1 MIRCISVRAT
11 QRPTLVRVRVGRRG
25 SSQSL
30 FTWFQRRSSLWSV
43 AAITIDVERSAPLA
57 PEKSSRPKIVIYSSF
72 SGDCSGQRANV
83 EPGSSE
89 PQGRATRTL
98 GSTSLAG
105 RVACSWARN
114 NSLRRRSNSR
124 KTEYL
129 YAIVHRSIR
138 RSAHPLVGPRP
149 SACGSKAS
157 RVAC

>member
-1 MIRCISVRAT
+1 MLWQQAKNTQMDPQHEDDMRSLPFMIRCISVRAT

-30 FTWFQRRSSLWSV
+30 FTWFQWRSSLWSV

-89 PQGRATRTL
+89 P
-98 GSTSLAG
+98 
-105 RVACSWARN
+105 
-114 NSLRRRSNSR
+114 
-124 KTEYL
+124 
-129 YAIVHRSIR
+129 
-138 RSAHPLVGPRP
+138 
-149 SACGSKAS
+149 
-157 RVAC
+157 